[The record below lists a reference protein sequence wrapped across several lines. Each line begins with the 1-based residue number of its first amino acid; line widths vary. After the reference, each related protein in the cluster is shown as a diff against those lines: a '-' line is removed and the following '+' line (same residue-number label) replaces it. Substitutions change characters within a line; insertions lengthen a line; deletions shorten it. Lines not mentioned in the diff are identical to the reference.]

1 MKHSSSAE
9 EPLGGSLVT
18 SEGEE
23 DLSWRFVGLGDMI
36 GLRGTFRNAVSG
48 GNKYVRWVDDFL
60 VFLFLLSFEL
70 ELGVGQGKASNVKLS
85 GSGYPLIRLTVTTS
99 PYCA

>member
-1 MKHSSSAE
+1 MQSGVKHSSSAE

-60 VFLFLLSFEL
+60 VFLFCCRLSWNL
-70 ELGVGQGKASNVKLS
+70 ALDKAKQA
-85 GSGYPLIRLTVTTS
+85 T
-99 PYCA
+99 